1 MHRPQIQSSRFP
13 SYQIWRSLSLFLLWR
28 AGRNSSGLRRWPWG
42 PGLRS
47 AAMLCFELC
56 CGTDDTYFGS
66 LELTKGSFAGFRLGV
81 EPFGPDTA
89 AAAGLG
95 TGFTL
100 AAAATGRVAGRQ
112 LAATAAADRA
122 RGIAGCIVHAAV
134 GSCWCWCGWMTDLLP
149 FQNIIINSIT

>member
-1 MHRPQIQSSRFP
+1 
-13 SYQIWRSLSLFLLWR
+13 
-28 AGRNSSGLRRWPWG
+28 
-42 PGLRS
+42 
-47 AAMLCFELC
+47 LC

-66 LELTKGSFAGFRLGV
+66 LELTKGSFAEFRLGV

-89 AAAGLG
+89 AAAGLA

-100 AAAATGRVAGRQ
+100 AAAAAGRVAGRQ
-112 LAATAAADRA
+112 LAATGRVAGRRLAATAVAAAGRA
-122 RGIAGCIVHAAV
+122 RGIAGCIGHAAV